1 MLHFSDEEQFDYRAL
16 LVNDKKDDEEEDDVY
31 SIIGLSP
38 PHMIFLEVCPLLP
51 FDATMPFNC
60 VASISY
66 ALCIISKALFV
77 FPYDTIYI
85 LFRVDK
91 VVVEEVTESGQ
102 GIYMFWVL

>member
-38 PHMIFLEVCPLLP
+38 P
-51 FDATMPFNC
+51 ATMPFNC